1 MSYDWD
7 LLDDS
12 AQPVPTPGVAPR
24 IEPPRDLLLDADGDL
39 IVENGDLLL
48 VRGIEAIRQDAWC
61 RLRFF
66 RGEWFLD
73 TLAGVEYFQRIFKKP
88 ADVDSARDIFQR
100 EILATPGVTEV
111 VSLEVAFDGRTR
123 VLTGSFVAK
132 TDAGLIE
139 GMIGDVQ

>member
-1 MSYDWD
+1 MAYQWD

-12 AQPVPTPGVAPR
+12 PQPAPLPGTAPR

-39 IVENGDLLL
+39 VIKDGDLVL
-48 VRGIEAIRQDAWC
+48 VGGIEAIRQDVWC

-73 TLAGVEYFQRIFKKP
+73 ASAGVEYFQRILTKP
-88 ADVDSARDIFQR
+88 ADVDGARDIFRR

-123 VLTGSFVAK
+123 ALTGSFVAK